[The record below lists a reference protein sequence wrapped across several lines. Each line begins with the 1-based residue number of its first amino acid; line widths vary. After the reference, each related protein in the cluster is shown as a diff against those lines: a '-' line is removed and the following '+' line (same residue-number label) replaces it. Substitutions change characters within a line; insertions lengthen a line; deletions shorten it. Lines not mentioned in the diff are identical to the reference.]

1 MRWCR
6 VNLQTGEED
15 AFGVT
20 SLLYT
25 LCALTVWY
33 LLKLVYV
40 LFVLA
45 VTPFS
50 LNLLAS
56 SFLGTGLCN
65 PTPFKQLP
73 WANWHLIATAWG
85 AYCVYLCG
93 RLRHLLP
100 TFFAGLVLL
109 ALIAARKVRPLRPHA
124 SPHHPLSRTRP
135 APPSIPLDDQPQG
148 SCTKH
153 RGF

>member
-6 VNLQTGEED
+6 VNLPTGEED

-100 TFFAGLVLL
+100 TVFAGLVLL
-109 ALIAARKVRPLRPHA
+109 ALIAGRKVRPLRPHA
-124 SPHHPLSRTRP
+124 SLRTTHSR
-135 APPSIPLDDQPQG
+135 APGRSAQPP
-148 SCTKH
+148 
-153 RGF
+153 

>member
-1 MRWCR
+1 M
-6 VNLQTGEED
+6 QTGEED

-50 LNLLAS
+50 LNLLS
-56 SFLGTGLCN
+56 
-65 PTPFKQLP
+65 
-73 WANWHLIATAWG
+73 
-85 AYCVYLCG
+85 
-93 RLRHLLP
+93 
-100 TFFAGLVLL
+100 
-109 ALIAARKVRPLRPHA
+109 
-124 SPHHPLSRTRP
+124 
-135 APPSIPLDDQPQG
+135 
-148 SCTKH
+148 
-153 RGF
+153 